1 MRHTQ
6 RQQGAPSAS
15 ESHSGDMNHRI
26 VLIEGVHLQYP
37 STPTRFLTYRS
48 EKQGGSVGWGRA
60 VVQTRS
66 PVNRRLS
73 SKHIWLYKVTGVEGA
88 HCHFTFTW
96 APFRVTIKS

>member
-73 SKHIWLYKVTGVEGA
+73 SKHIWLYKVTGME
-88 HCHFTFTW
+88 
-96 APFRVTIKS
+96 VTNFCGLNS